1 MKANSSVFSGK
12 SVDEIAQVLK
22 DSGYDV
28 TVKASTRSRS
38 GAQIIKI
45 NNPGGG
51 KNISQVQVSPGGGR
65 HGSSPYVKISTT
77 DQGIIKIIDGSES
90 LYKTDGQETATIIFS
105 GGK

>member
-1 MKANSSVFSGK
+1 MKSNPSIFSGK
-12 SVDEIAQVLK
+12 LVDEIAQVLK

-45 NNPGGG
+45 
-51 KNISQVQVSPGGGR
+51 
-65 HGSSPYVKISTT
+65 STT

-90 LYKTDGQETATIIFS
+90 LYKTDGQETATIEKS
-105 GGK
+105 GGICNINDIVVMPK